1 MHSWLNV
8 KCSLLSIIYPS
19 LPVAQWKPGV
29 GYWITL
35 SVDYTLSLNG
45 AVSRVVFIKKGS
57 GKRLWECRNASM
69 SDVEHYSCIPCSK
82 MQHVENRGTVFPALP
97 PHFTVGCVNSKLPN
111 LVIDNALFYCATL
124 HINS

>member
-1 MHSWLNV
+1 MEARCRLLDYLECRLYFIIEWL
-8 KCSLLSIIYPS
+8 CIQGCIY
-19 LPVAQWKPGV
+19 
-29 GYWITL
+29 
-35 SVDYTLSLNG
+35 
-45 AVSRVVFIKKGS
+45 KKGS

-111 LVIDNALFYCATL
+111 LVIDYALFYCATL